1 MNSSDKKNVR
11 EEGSFFMINNRY
23 VLVVDDTTEVINFTL
38 ELFKKEKGFVFV
50 HCSSDTP
57 TLRSGLQSIPDL
69 IIVNADHLENDVRG
83 VCDYIR
89 KNKENN
95 ITPIII
101 TTSSRE
107 EDFKVDMMR
116 AKVEYVI
123 SKPLNEKY
131 FYYTIRNI
139 SSLIGSNRC
148 ISALTGLPGNLQI
161 ANELKRRIQSHTQYA
176 VLYLDLDNFKAYN
189 DKYGYMNGDEVIKYT
204 SDVIQEAVQKYGNK
218 GDFVGHVGGDDFV
231 SIVDYE
237 NARKIGK
244 SIIKKFDSEIGQF
257 YTEEDYSRGFIRVP
271 NRKGKLEKFSIM
283 TITVAM
289 ISNRYKKY
297 ITPLEI
303 GEDGASV
310 KKKAKMMEGS
320 TFLEDKRRKSTM

>member
-1 MNSSDKKNVR
+1 
-11 EEGSFFMINNRY
+11 MINNIY
-23 VLVVDDTTEVINFTL
+23 VLIVDDTTEIINLTL
-38 ELFKKEKGFVFV
+38 RLFKKDSGYVFV

-69 IIVNADHLENDVRG
+69 IIINADNLKTEARG
-83 VCDYIR
+83 ICEYIR

-101 TTSSRE
+101 TASTRE
-107 EDFKVDMMR
+107 EEFKVDMMK

-139 SSLIGSNRC
+139 SSLISSNRC
-148 ISALTGLPGNLQI
+148 ISALTGLPGNVQI
-161 ANELKRRIQSHTQYA
+161 ENELKRRITSRSQYA
-176 VLYLDLDNFKAYN
+176 VLYIDLDNFKAYN
-189 DKYGYMNGDEVIKYT
+189 DKYGFMNGDEVIKFT
-204 SDVIQEAVQKYGNK
+204 SDIIQEAVQKFGDK

-231 SIVDYE
+231 SILNFE
-237 NARKIGK
+237 NARKVGRY
-244 SIIKKFDSEIGQF
+244 IIKRFDTEIHQF
-257 YTEEDYSRGFIRVP
+257 YTEDDMKKGFIKVL
-271 NRKGKLEKFSIM
+271 NRKGKLEKYAIM

-289 ISNRYKKY
+289 ISNKYKKY
-297 ITPLEI
+297 VTPLEI

-310 KKKAKMMEGS
+310 KKKAKTIEGS
-320 TFLEDKRRKSTM
+320 TFLEDKRKRVVS

>member
-1 MNSSDKKNVR
+1 
-11 EEGSFFMINNRY
+11 MINNRY
-23 VLVVDDTTEVINFTL
+23 VLIVDDTTEIINLTL
-38 ELFKKEKGFVFV
+38 KLFKKVSGFIFV

-57 TLRSGLQSIPDL
+57 TLKTGLQSIPDL
-69 IIVNADHLENDVRG
+69 IIVNADNLKNDVRG
-83 VCDYIR
+83 VCEYIR

-101 TTSSRE
+101 TASTRE
-107 EDFKVDMMR
+107 EEFKVDLMK

-139 SSLIGSNRC
+139 SSLISSNRC
-148 ISALTGLPGNLQI
+148 ISALTGLPGNVQI
-161 ANELKRRIQSHTQYA
+161 ENELKRRISSRSQYA
-176 VLYLDLDNFKAYN
+176 VLYIDLDNFKAYN
-189 DKYGYMNGDEVIKYT
+189 DKYGFMNGDEVIKFT
-204 SDVIQEAVQKYGNK
+204 SDVIQEAVQKFGDK

-231 SIVDYE
+231 SILNYE
-237 NARKIGK
+237 NARKVGRF
-244 SIIKKFDSEIGQF
+244 IIKKFDDEIRQF
-257 YTEEDYSRGFIRVP
+257 YTEDDISKGYIKVL
-271 NRKGKLEKFSIM
+271 NRKGKLEKYAIM

-289 ISNRYKKY
+289 ISNKYKKY

-310 KKKAKMMEGS
+310 KKKAKTIEGS
-320 TFLEDKRRKSTM
+320 TFLEDKRKLNMAK

>member
-1 MNSSDKKNVR
+1 
-11 EEGSFFMINNRY
+11 MINNRY
-23 VLVVDDTTEVINFTL
+23 VLIVDDTTETINLTL
-38 ELFKKEKGFVFV
+38 KLFKKDNGYVFV

-69 IIVNADHLENDVRG
+69 IIVNADNLKNDVRG
-83 VCDYIR
+83 VCEYIR

-101 TTSSRE
+101 TASTRE
-107 EDFKVDMMR
+107 EEFKVDMMK

-139 SSLIGSNRC
+139 SSLISSNRC
-148 ISALTGLPGNLQI
+148 ISALTGLPGNVQI
-161 ANELKRRIQSHTQYA
+161 ENELKRRISSRSQYA
-176 VLYLDLDNFKAYN
+176 VLYIDLDNFKAYN
-189 DKYGYMNGDEVIKYT
+189 DKYGFMNGDEVIKFT
-204 SDVIQEAVQKYGNK
+204 SDVIQEAVQKFGDK

-231 SIVDYE
+231 SILNYE
-237 NARKIGK
+237 NARKIGRY
-244 SIIKKFDSEIGQF
+244 IIKKFDDEIRQF
-257 YTEEDYSRGFIRVP
+257 YTEDDISKGFIKVL
-271 NRKGKLEKFSIM
+271 NRKGKLEKYAIM

-289 ISNRYKKY
+289 ISNKYKKY
-297 ITPLEI
+297 VTPLEI

-310 KKKAKMMEGS
+310 KKKAKTIEGS
-320 TFLEDKRRKSTM
+320 TFLEDKRKINMAK